1 MEGRGDGS
9 PVRSASGGA
18 GPLDNPPTTSSS
30 SSSAKEDPL
39 ADRFACPVK
48 LTLRFPVYHRLTPQ
62 VRVTHTYSDQRKK
75 AWPLT
80 AVSSLVF

>member
-9 PVRSASGGA
+9 PVRSTPAGA

-30 SSSAKEDPL
+30 SSSNSAKGDPS

-62 VRVTHTYSDQRKK
+62 VLGTHI
-75 AWPLT
+75 
-80 AVSSLVF
+80 